1 MMFDFDV
8 FVIGAGSGGVRAA
21 RMAAGEGARVAIA
34 DDCALGGTC
43 VNVGCVPKKLYTYAS
58 HFSHDFENAKGFG
71 WKLGSAT
78 FDWPK
83 LVNNKKTEISRL
95 NDIYANLLN
104 NSGAHIIR
112 GYAYL
117 KDPHTV
123 TVNGT
128 DYTAKRIII
137 ATGGTPNIPNVDYAD
152 LLISS
157 DEIFDLPKFP
167 QRLLVVGAGYIAL
180 EFACIFQGLGSQVQV
195 SYRGDLIMRSFDD
208 DVRRFLDQEMRKQG
222 IDIHYQSQVSNVV
235 RQPDQSLL
243 VTFLDGN
250 QTEVDQVLMAIGRKP
265 RLTGIGLEKLGIK
278 TTAQGTIAVNQK
290 FQTNIDSVYAL
301 GDVTGGI
308 ELTPVALAEA
318 MTLVNHWYGDGT
330 KTMEYDLV
338 PTAVFTQPNIG
349 TIGLTEEQALKKH
362 GKITIYRSDFKPMK
376 HTLSGSDERS
386 FMKLIV
392 DAITDRVIGLHIVGE
407 GAGEMLQGFAVA
419 IKAGATKADFDA
431 TIGIHPTSAEELVT
445 MRTPS

>member
-34 DDCALGGTC
+34 DDRALGGTC

-71 WKLGSAT
+71 WQLGSAT

>member
-34 DDCALGGTC
+34 DDRALGGTC

-222 IDIHYQSQVSNVV
+222 IDIHYQSQVTNVV

-243 VTFLDGN
+243 VTFLDGT

>member
-1 MMFDFDV
+1 MTFDFDV

-34 DDCALGGTC
+34 DDHALGGTC

-71 WKLGSAT
+71 WSLGSAK
-78 FDWPK
+78 FDWPT
-83 LVNNKKTEISRL
+83 LVANKKTEISRL
-95 NDIYANLLN
+95 NGIYANLLT
-104 NSGAHIIR
+104 NSGAQIIR
-112 GYAYL
+112 GYASL
-117 KDPHTV
+117 KDKHTV
-123 TVNGT
+123 TVNGI
-128 DYTAKRIII
+128 DYTAQRIVI
-137 ATGGTPNIPNVDYAD
+137 ATGGTPNIPDVDYAN

-157 DEIFDLPKFP
+157 DEIFDLAEFPK
-167 QRLLVVGAGYIAL
+167 RLLVVGAGYIAL

-208 DVRRFLDQEMRKQG
+208 DVRRFVDQEMRKQG
-222 IDIHYQSQVSNVV
+222 IEMNYQSQVTNVL
-235 RQPDQSLL
+235 RQSDKSLL
-243 VTFLDGN
+243 VTFADGS
-250 QTEVDQVLMAIGRKP
+250 TKEVDQVLMAIGRKP
-265 RLTGIGLEKLGIK
+265 RLSGIGLDTLGII
-278 TTAQGTIAVNQK
+278 TTDKGTIAVNEK
-290 FQTNIDSVYAL
+290 FQTNISNVYAL

-318 MTLVNHWYGDGT
+318 MVLVNHWFGDG
-330 KTMEYDLV
+330 KKRMDYELI
-338 PTAVFTQPNIG
+338 PTAVFTQPNVG
-349 TIGLTEEQALKKH
+349 TIGLTEHQALQKH
-362 GKITIYRSDFKPMK
+362 GDISIYRSEFKPMK

-392 DAITDRVIGLHIVGE
+392 DLSTDKVVGLHIVGE

-419 IKAGATKADFDA
+419 MKAGATKADFDG

-445 MRTPS
+445 MRTPG

>member
-1 MMFDFDV
+1 MKFDFDV

-34 DDCALGGTC
+34 DDRALGGTC

-71 WKLGSAT
+71 WNLAAT
-78 FDWPK
+78 KFHWPT
-83 LVNNKKTEISRL
+83 LVANKKTEISRL
-95 NDIYANLLN
+95 NGIYANLLD
-104 NSGAHIIR
+104 NSGAQIIR
-112 GYAYL
+112 GYASL
-117 KDPHTV
+117 KDKNTV
-123 TVNGT
+123 TVDGT
-128 DYTAKRIII
+128 DYTAERIVI
-137 ATGGTPNIPNVDYAD
+137 ATGGAPNIPDVDYAE

-157 DEIFDLPKFP
+157 DEIFDLTEFPK
-167 QRLLVVGAGYIAL
+167 RLLVVGAGYIAL

-195 SYRGDLIMRSFDD
+195 SYRGDLIMRSFDT

-222 IDIHYQSQVSNVV
+222 IEIHYQSQVGSVV
-235 RQPDQSLL
+235 RQSDNSLL
-243 VTFLDGN
+243 VTFLDGSS
-250 QTEVDQVLMAIGRKP
+250 TEVDQVLMAIGRNP
-265 RLTGIGLEKLGIK
+265 RVAGIGLKKLGIE
-278 TTAQGTIAVNQK
+278 TTAQGTIAVNHK
-290 FQTNIDSVYAL
+290 FQTNVPNIYAL

-318 MTLVNHWYGDGT
+318 MVLVNHWYGDGA
-330 KTMEYDLV
+330 KEMDYDLI

-349 TIGLTEEQALKKH
+349 TIGLTEDQALDQH
-362 GKITIYRSDFKPMK
+362 GKITVYRSDFKPMK

-392 DAITDRVIGLHIVGE
+392 DSATDKVVGLHIVGE

-419 IKAGATKADFDA
+419 MKVGATKADFDA

>member
-34 DDCALGGTC
+34 DDRALGGTC

-71 WKLGSAT
+71 WQLGSAT

-112 GYAYL
+112 GYACL
-117 KDPHTV
+117 KDPNTV
-123 TVNGT
+123 TVNDT

-222 IDIHYQSQVSNVV
+222 IDIHYQSQVTNVV

-243 VTFLDGN
+243 VTFLDGT

-290 FQTNIDSVYAL
+290 FQTNIDCVYAL

-392 DAITDRVIGLHIVGE
+392 DAVTDRVIGLHIVGE

>member
-34 DDCALGGTC
+34 DDRALGGTC

-290 FQTNIDSVYAL
+290 FQTNVDSVYAL

>member
-21 RMAAGEGARVAIA
+21 RMAAGEGAKVAIA
-34 DDCALGGTC
+34 DDRALGGTC

-128 DYTAKRIII
+128 DYTSKRIII

-222 IDIHYQSQVSNVV
+222 IDIHYQSQVTNVV

>member
-34 DDCALGGTC
+34 DDRALGGTC

-222 IDIHYQSQVSNVV
+222 IDIHYQSQVTNVV

-243 VTFLDGN
+243 VTFLDGT

-318 MTLVNHWYGDGT
+318 MTLVNHWYGDGA

-362 GKITIYRSDFKPMK
+362 SKITIYRSDFKPMK

>member
-1 MMFDFDV
+1 MTFDFDV

-34 DDCALGGTC
+34 DDHALGGTC

-58 HFSHDFENAKGFG
+58 HFSHDFVNAKGFG
-71 WKLGSAT
+71 WSLGSAK
-78 FDWPK
+78 FDWPT
-83 LVNNKKTEISRL
+83 LVANKKTEISRL
-95 NDIYANLLN
+95 NGIYANLLT
-104 NSGAHIIR
+104 NSGAQIIR
-112 GYAYL
+112 GYASL
-117 KDPHTV
+117 KDKHTV
-123 TVNGT
+123 TVNGI
-128 DYTAKRIII
+128 DYTAQRIVI
-137 ATGGTPNIPNVDYAD
+137 ATGGTPNIPDVDYAN

-157 DEIFDLPKFP
+157 DEIFDLAEFPK
-167 QRLLVVGAGYIAL
+167 RLLVVGAGYIAL

-208 DVRRFLDQEMRKQG
+208 DVRRFVDQEMRKQG
-222 IDIHYQSQVSNVV
+222 IEMNYQSQVTNVL
-235 RQPDQSLL
+235 RQSDKSLL
-243 VTFLDGN
+243 VTFADGS
-250 QTEVDQVLMAIGRKP
+250 TKEVDQVLMAIGRKP
-265 RLTGIGLEKLGIK
+265 RLSGIGLDTLGII
-278 TTAQGTIAVNQK
+278 TTDKGTIAVNEK
-290 FQTNIDSVYAL
+290 FQTNISNVYAL

-318 MTLVNHWYGDGT
+318 MVLVNHWFGDG
-330 KTMEYDLV
+330 KKRMDYELI
-338 PTAVFTQPNIG
+338 PTAVFTQPNVG
-349 TIGLTEEQALKKH
+349 TIGLTEHQALQKH
-362 GKITIYRSDFKPMK
+362 GDISIYRSEFKPMK

-392 DAITDRVIGLHIVGE
+392 DLSTDKVVGLHIVGE

-419 IKAGATKADFDA
+419 MKAGATKADFDG

>member
-1 MMFDFDV
+1 MNFDFDV

-34 DDCALGGTC
+34 DDRALGGTC

-71 WKLGSAT
+71 WSLGSAK
-78 FDWPK
+78 FDWPT
-83 LVNNKKTEISRL
+83 LVANKKTEISRL

-104 NSGAHIIR
+104 NSGAQIIR
-112 GYAYL
+112 GYASF
-117 KDPHTV
+117 KDKNTV
-123 TVNGT
+123 TVSGT
-128 DYTAKRIII
+128 DYTAQRIVI
-137 ATGGTPNIPNVDYAD
+137 ATGGTPSIPDVDYAD

-167 QRLLVVGAGYIAL
+167 KRLLVVGAGYIAL

-195 SYRGDLIMRSFDD
+195 SYRGDLIMRSFDN
-208 DVRRFLDQEMRKQG
+208 DVRSFVDQEMRKQG
-222 IDIHYQSQVSNVV
+222 IDIHYQSQVSHVV
-235 RQPDQSLL
+235 RQADQSLL
-243 VTFLDGN
+243 VTFLDGSN
-250 QTEVDQVLMAIGRKP
+250 TEVDQVLMAIGRNP
-265 RLTGIGLEKLGIK
+265 RLAGIGLEGLGIE
-278 TTAQGTIAVNQK
+278 TTAQGTIAVNQN
-290 FQTNIDSVYAL
+290 FQTNINNIYAL

-318 MTLVNHWYGDGT
+318 MTLVNHWYGDGS
-330 KTMEYDLV
+330 KHMDYDLI
-338 PTAVFTQPNIG
+338 PTAVFTQPNVG
-349 TIGLTEEQALKKH
+349 TIGLTEDQALDQH
-362 GKITIYRSDFKPMK
+362 GDITVYRSDFKPMK

-392 DAITDRVIGLHIVGE
+392 DTTTDRVIGLHIVGE

-419 IKAGATKADFDA
+419 MKAGATKADFDA

>member
-1 MMFDFDV
+1 MKFDFDV

-34 DDCALGGTC
+34 DDRALGGTC

-71 WKLGSAT
+71 WNLAAT
-78 FDWPK
+78 KFHWPT
-83 LVNNKKTEISRL
+83 LVANKKTEISRL
-95 NDIYANLLN
+95 NGIYANLLD
-104 NSGAHIIR
+104 NSGAQIIR
-112 GYAYL
+112 GYASL
-117 KDPHTV
+117 KDKNTV
-123 TVNGT
+123 TVDGT
-128 DYTAKRIII
+128 DYTAERIVI
-137 ATGGTPNIPNVDYAD
+137 ATGGAPNIPDVDYAE

-157 DEIFDLPKFP
+157 DEIFDLTEFPK
-167 QRLLVVGAGYIAL
+167 RLLVVGAGYIAL

-195 SYRGDLIMRSFDD
+195 SYRGDLIMRSFDT

-222 IDIHYQSQVSNVV
+222 IEIHYQSQVGSVV
-235 RQPDQSLL
+235 RQSDNSLL
-243 VTFLDGN
+243 VTFLDGSS
-250 QTEVDQVLMAIGRKP
+250 TEVDQVLMAIGRNP
-265 RLTGIGLEKLGIK
+265 RVAGIGLKKLGIE
-278 TTAQGTIAVNQK
+278 TTAQGTIAVNHK
-290 FQTNIDSVYAL
+290 FQTNVPNIYAL

-318 MTLVNHWYGDGT
+318 MVLVNHWYGDGA
-330 KTMEYDLV
+330 KEMDYDLI

-349 TIGLTEEQALKKH
+349 TIGLTEDQAMDQH
-362 GKITIYRSDFKPMK
+362 GEITVYRSDFKPMK

-392 DAITDRVIGLHIVGE
+392 DSATDKVVGLHIVGE

-419 IKAGATKADFDA
+419 MKVGATKADFDA

>member
-1 MMFDFDV
+1 
-8 FVIGAGSGGVRAA
+8 
-21 RMAAGEGARVAIA
+21 
-34 DDCALGGTC
+34 
-43 VNVGCVPKKLYTYAS
+43 
-58 HFSHDFENAKGFG
+58 
-71 WKLGSAT
+71 
-78 FDWPK
+78 
-83 LVNNKKTEISRL
+83 
-95 NDIYANLLN
+95 
-104 NSGAHIIR
+104 
-112 GYAYL
+112 
-117 KDPHTV
+117 
-123 TVNGT
+123 VNGT

-222 IDIHYQSQVSNVV
+222 IDIHYQSQVTNVV

-243 VTFLDGN
+243 VTFLDGT

-290 FQTNIDSVYAL
+290 FQTNIDCVYAL

-392 DAITDRVIGLHIVGE
+392 DAVTDRVIGLHIVGE

>member
-34 DDCALGGTC
+34 DDRALGGTC

-104 NSGAHIIR
+104 NSGAHIIL
-112 GYAYL
+112 GYACL

-123 TVNGT
+123 TVNST

-137 ATGGTPNIPNVDYAD
+137 ATGGTPNIPDVDYAD

-157 DEIFDLPKFP
+157 DEIFDLLKFP

-243 VTFLDGN
+243 VTFLDGS

-265 RLTGIGLEKLGIK
+265 RLAGIGLEKLGIT
-278 TTAQGTIAVNQK
+278 TTAQGTIAVNQN

-301 GDVTGGI
+301 GDVTGGL

-330 KTMEYDLV
+330 KTMDYNLV

>member
-1 MMFDFDV
+1 MKFDFDV

-34 DDCALGGTC
+34 DDRALGGTC

-71 WKLGSAT
+71 WNLAAT
-78 FDWPK
+78 KFHWPT
-83 LVNNKKTEISRL
+83 LVANKKTEISRL
-95 NDIYANLLN
+95 NGIYANLLD
-104 NSGAHIIR
+104 NSGAQIIR
-112 GYAYL
+112 GYASL
-117 KDPHTV
+117 KDKNTV
-123 TVNGT
+123 TVDGT
-128 DYTAKRIII
+128 DYTAERIVI
-137 ATGGTPNIPNVDYAD
+137 ATGGAPNIPDVDYAE

-157 DEIFDLPKFP
+157 DEIFDLTEFPK
-167 QRLLVVGAGYIAL
+167 RLLVVGAGYIAL

-195 SYRGDLIMRSFDD
+195 SYRGDLIMRSFDT

-222 IDIHYQSQVSNVV
+222 IEIHYQSQVGSVV
-235 RQPDQSLL
+235 RQSDNSLL
-243 VTFLDGN
+243 VTFLDGSS
-250 QTEVDQVLMAIGRKP
+250 TEVDQVLMAIGRNP
-265 RLTGIGLEKLGIK
+265 RVAGIGLKKLGIE
-278 TTAQGTIAVNQK
+278 TTAQGTIAVNHK
-290 FQTNIDSVYAL
+290 FQTNVPNIYAL

-318 MTLVNHWYGDGT
+318 MVLVNHWYGDGA
-330 KTMEYDLV
+330 KEMDYDLI

-349 TIGLTEEQALKKH
+349 TIGLTEDQALDQH
-362 GKITIYRSDFKPMK
+362 GEITVYRSDFKPMK

-392 DAITDRVIGLHIVGE
+392 DSATDRVIGLHIVGE

-419 IKAGATKADFDA
+419 MKAGATKADFDA

>member
-1 MMFDFDV
+1 MIFDFDV

-21 RMAAGEGARVAIA
+21 RMAAGEGVKVAIA
-34 DDCALGGTC
+34 DDHALGGTC

-58 HFSHDFENAKGFG
+58 HFSHDFENAKGYG
-71 WKLGSAT
+71 WNLGSAK
-78 FDWPK
+78 FHWPT
-83 LVNNKKTEISRL
+83 LVANKKTEISRL
-95 NDIYANLLN
+95 NGIYANLLD
-104 NSGAHIIR
+104 NSGAQIIR
-112 GYAYL
+112 GYASL
-117 KDPHTV
+117 KDANTV

-128 DYTAKRIII
+128 DYTAERIVI
-137 ATGGTPNIPNVDYAD
+137 ATGGTPNIPDVDYAN

-157 DEIFDLPKFP
+157 DDIFDLSEFPK
-167 QRLLVVGAGYIAL
+167 RLLVVGAGYIAL

-208 DVRRFLDQEMRKQG
+208 DVRLFVDQEMRKQG
-222 IDIHYQSQVSNVV
+222 IEINYHSQVSNVV
-235 RQPDQSLL
+235 RQADSSLL
-243 VTFLDGN
+243 VTFADGTN
-250 QTEVDQVLMAIGRKP
+250 IEVDQVLMAIGRKA
-265 RLTGIGLEKLGIK
+265 RLAGIGLEVLGIE
-278 TTAQGTIAVNQK
+278 TTSKGTIAVNDK
-290 FQTNIDSVYAL
+290 FQTNIDNIYAL

-318 MTLVNHWYGDGT
+318 MSLVNHWFGDGS
-330 KTMEYDLV
+330 KVMDYDLI
-338 PTAVFTQPNIG
+338 PTAVFTQPNVG
-349 TIGLTEEQALKKH
+349 TIGLTEQEAREQH
-362 GKITIYRSDFKPMK
+362 GEITVYRSDFKPMK

-392 DAITDRVIGLHIVGE
+392 DAATDRVIGLHIVGE

-419 IKAGATKADFDA
+419 MKAGATKADFDA

>member
-21 RMAAGEGARVAIA
+21 RMAAGEGAKVAIA
-34 DDCALGGTC
+34 DDRALGGTC

-152 LLISS
+152 LLVSS

-222 IDIHYQSQVSNVV
+222 INIHYQSQVSNVV

>member
-34 DDCALGGTC
+34 DDRALGGTC

-71 WKLGSAT
+71 WQLGSAT

-222 IDIHYQSQVSNVV
+222 IDIHYQSQVTNVV

-243 VTFLDGN
+243 VTFLDGT

-392 DAITDRVIGLHIVGE
+392 DAVTDRVIGLHIVGE

>member
-1 MMFDFDV
+1 
-8 FVIGAGSGGVRAA
+8 
-21 RMAAGEGARVAIA
+21 
-34 DDCALGGTC
+34 
-43 VNVGCVPKKLYTYAS
+43 
-58 HFSHDFENAKGFG
+58 
-71 WKLGSAT
+71 
-78 FDWPK
+78 
-83 LVNNKKTEISRL
+83 
-95 NDIYANLLN
+95 
-104 NSGAHIIR
+104 
-112 GYAYL
+112 
-117 KDPHTV
+117 
-123 TVNGT
+123 
-128 DYTAKRIII
+128 
-137 ATGGTPNIPNVDYAD
+137 
-152 LLISS
+152 
-157 DEIFDLPKFP
+157 
-167 QRLLVVGAGYIAL
+167 
-180 EFACIFQGLGSQVQV
+180 
-195 SYRGDLIMRSFDD
+195 MRSFDD

-222 IDIHYQSQVSNVV
+222 IDIHYQSQVTNVV

-243 VTFLDGN
+243 VTFLDGS

-265 RLTGIGLEKLGIK
+265 RLVGIGLEKLGIT

-330 KTMEYDLV
+330 KIMEYDLV

-349 TIGLTEEQALKKH
+349 TIGLTEEQALKQH
-362 GKITIYRSDFKPMK
+362 SKITIYRSDFKPMK

-392 DAITDRVIGLHIVGE
+392 DAVTDRVIGLHIVGE

>member
-1 MMFDFDV
+1 MKFDFDV

-21 RMAAGEGARVAIA
+21 RMAAGEGASVAIA
-34 DDCALGGTC
+34 DDRALGGTC

-71 WKLGSAT
+71 WSLAAT
-78 FDWPK
+78 KFHWPT
-83 LVNNKKTEISRL
+83 LVANKKTEISRL
-95 NDIYANLLN
+95 NGIYANLLD
-104 NSGAHIIR
+104 NSGAQIIR
-112 GYAYL
+112 GYASL
-117 KDPHTV
+117 KDKNTV
-123 TVNGT
+123 TVDGT
-128 DYTAKRIII
+128 DYTAERIVI
-137 ATGGTPNIPNVDYAD
+137 ATGGAPNIPDVDYAE

-157 DEIFDLPKFP
+157 DEIFDLTEFPK
-167 QRLLVVGAGYIAL
+167 RLLVVGAGYIAL

-195 SYRGDLIMRSFDD
+195 SYRGDLIMRSFDQ
-208 DVRRFLDQEMRKQG
+208 DVRHFLDQEMRKQG
-222 IDIHYQSQVSNVV
+222 IEIHYQSQVGNVV
-235 RQPDQSLL
+235 RQSDNSLL
-243 VTFLDGN
+243 VTFLDGSS
-250 QTEVDQVLMAIGRKP
+250 TEVDQVLMAIGRNP
-265 RLTGIGLEKLGIK
+265 RVAGMGLEKLGIEA
-278 TTAQGTIAVNQK
+278 TAKGTIAVNHK
-290 FQTNIDSVYAL
+290 FQTNIPNIYAL

-318 MTLVNHWYGDGT
+318 MVLVNHWYGDGA
-330 KTMEYDLV
+330 KEMDYDLI

-349 TIGLTEEQALKKH
+349 TIGLTEDQAIDQH
-362 GKITIYRSDFKPMK
+362 GEITVYRSDFKPMK

-392 DAITDRVIGLHIVGE
+392 QSATDKVVGLHIVGE

-419 IKAGATKADFDA
+419 MKVGATKADFDA

>member
-34 DDCALGGTC
+34 DDRELGGTC

>member
-1 MMFDFDV
+1 MKFDFDV

-34 DDCALGGTC
+34 DDHALGGTC

-71 WKLGSAT
+71 WTLGSAD
-78 FDWPK
+78 FDWPT
-83 LVNNKKTEISRL
+83 LVANKKKEISRL
-95 NDIYANLLN
+95 NGIYANLLN
-104 NSGAHIIR
+104 NSGAQIIR
-112 GYAYL
+112 GYACL
-117 KDPHTV
+117 KDANTV
-123 TVNGT
+123 TVNGI
-128 DYTAKRIII
+128 DYTAKRIVI
-137 ATGGTPNIPNVDYAD
+137 ATGGTPNIPDVDYSD

-157 DEIFDLPKFP
+157 DDIFDLVEFPK
-167 QRLLVVGAGYIAL
+167 RLLVVGAGYIAL

-195 SYRGDLIMRSFDD
+195 SYRGDLIMRSFDE
-208 DVRRFLDQEMRKQG
+208 DVRRFVDQEMCKQG
-222 IDIHYQSQVSNVV
+222 IEMNYQSQVNNVS
-235 RQPDQSLL
+235 RQDDQSLL
-243 VTFLDGN
+243 VTFADGS
-250 QTEVDQVLMAIGRKP
+250 TKVVDQVLMAIGRNP
-265 RLTGIGLEKLGIK
+265 RLAGIGLDKLGIE
-278 TTAQGTIAVNQK
+278 TTTSGTIAVNEN
-290 FQTNIDSVYAL
+290 FQTNIKNIYAL

-318 MTLVNHWYGDGT
+318 MVLVNHWYGDGT
-330 KTMEYDLV
+330 KRMDYDLI
-338 PTAVFTQPNIG
+338 PTAVFTQPNVG
-349 TIGLTEEQALKKH
+349 TIGLTEHQAKEKH
-362 GKITIYRSDFKPMK
+362 NNITIYRSDFKPMK

-392 DAITDRVIGLHIVGE
+392 DASTDKVVGLHIVGE

>member
-1 MMFDFDV
+1 MTFDFDV

-34 DDCALGGTC
+34 DDHALGGTC

-71 WKLGSAT
+71 WSLGSAK
-78 FDWPK
+78 FDWPT
-83 LVNNKKTEISRL
+83 LVANKKTEISRL
-95 NDIYANLLN
+95 NGIYANLLT
-104 NSGAHIIR
+104 NSGAQIIR
-112 GYAYL
+112 GYASL
-117 KDPHTV
+117 KDKHTV
-123 TVNGT
+123 TVNGI
-128 DYTAKRIII
+128 DYTAQRIVI
-137 ATGGTPNIPNVDYAD
+137 ATGGTPNIPDVDYAN

-157 DEIFDLPKFP
+157 DEIFDLAEFPK
-167 QRLLVVGAGYIAL
+167 RLLVVGAGYIAL

-208 DVRRFLDQEMRKQG
+208 DVRRFVDQEMRKQG
-222 IDIHYQSQVSNVV
+222 IEMNYQSQVTNVL
-235 RQPDQSLL
+235 RQSDKSLL
-243 VTFLDGN
+243 VTFADGS
-250 QTEVDQVLMAIGRKP
+250 TKEVDQVLMAIGRKP
-265 RLTGIGLEKLGIK
+265 RLSGIGLDTLGII
-278 TTAQGTIAVNQK
+278 TTDKGTIAVNEK
-290 FQTNIDSVYAL
+290 FQTNISNVYAL

-318 MTLVNHWYGDGT
+318 MVLVNHWFGDG
-330 KTMEYDLV
+330 KKRMDYELI
-338 PTAVFTQPNIG
+338 PTAVFTQPNVG
-349 TIGLTEEQALKKH
+349 TIGLTEHQALQKH
-362 GKITIYRSDFKPMK
+362 GDISIYRSEFKPMK

-392 DAITDRVIGLHIVGE
+392 DLSTDKVVGLHIVGE

-419 IKAGATKADFDA
+419 MKAGATKADFDG

>member
-34 DDCALGGTC
+34 DDRALGGTC

-71 WKLGSAT
+71 WQLGSAT

-112 GYAYL
+112 GYACL

-167 QRLLVVGAGYIAL
+167 PTFVSGG
-180 EFACIFQGLGSQVQV
+180 CGL
-195 SYRGDLIMRSFDD
+195 YC
-208 DVRRFLDQEMRKQG
+208 
-222 IDIHYQSQVSNVV
+222 
-235 RQPDQSLL
+235 P
-243 VTFLDGN
+243 
-250 QTEVDQVLMAIGRKP
+250 
-265 RLTGIGLEKLGIK
+265 
-278 TTAQGTIAVNQK
+278 
-290 FQTNIDSVYAL
+290 
-301 GDVTGGI
+301 
-308 ELTPVALAEA
+308 
-318 MTLVNHWYGDGT
+318 
-330 KTMEYDLV
+330 
-338 PTAVFTQPNIG
+338 
-349 TIGLTEEQALKKH
+349 
-362 GKITIYRSDFKPMK
+362 
-376 HTLSGSDERS
+376 
-386 FMKLIV
+386 
-392 DAITDRVIGLHIVGE
+392 
-407 GAGEMLQGFAVA
+407 
-419 IKAGATKADFDA
+419 
-431 TIGIHPTSAEELVT
+431 
-445 MRTPS
+445 

>member
-34 DDCALGGTC
+34 DDRALGGTC

-71 WKLGSAT
+71 WQLGSAT

-112 GYAYL
+112 GYACL
-117 KDPHTV
+117 KGPHTV
-123 TVNGT
+123 IVNGT

-222 IDIHYQSQVSNVV
+222 IDIHYQSQVTNVV

-243 VTFLDGN
+243 VTFLDGS

-265 RLTGIGLEKLGIK
+265 RLVGIGLEKLGIT

-318 MTLVNHWYGDGT
+318 
-330 KTMEYDLV
+330 
-338 PTAVFTQPNIG
+338 I
-349 TIGLTEEQALKKH
+349 
-362 GKITIYRSDFKPMK
+362 
-376 HTLSGSDERS
+376 
-386 FMKLIV
+386 
-392 DAITDRVIGLHIVGE
+392 
-407 GAGEMLQGFAVA
+407 
-419 IKAGATKADFDA
+419 
-431 TIGIHPTSAEELVT
+431 
-445 MRTPS
+445 

>member
-34 DDCALGGTC
+34 DDRALGGTC

-117 KDPHTV
+117 KDPHKV